1 MKKLIVAL
9 IAGALMSTTSGC
21 MTVTEGQQTFAITAQ
36 KYVIGKSF
44 ADAEAKIP
52 EGAEVL
58 TVVHVRGPLFGL
70 IQQTYISGTK

>member
-9 IAGALMSTTSGC
+9 VAGALMSTTSGC
-21 MTVTEGQQTFAITAQ
+21 MTVTEGQQTFAISA
-36 KYVIGKSF
+36 KKIVIGKSF

-58 TVVHVRGPLFGL
+58 TVMHVRGPLFGL

>member
-9 IAGALMSTTSGC
+9 VAGALMSTTSGC
-21 MTVTEGQQTFAITAQ
+21 LKVTEGDKTFAIQAQ
-36 KYVIGKSF
+36 KVVIGASF
-44 ADAEAKIP
+44 QDADAKIP

-58 TVVHVRGPLFGL
+58 QVVHVRGPLFGL

>member
-9 IAGALMSTTSGC
+9 VAGALMSTTSGC
-21 MTVTEGQQTFAITAQ
+21 MTVTEGQQTFAISAQ

>member
-9 IAGALMSTTSGC
+9 VAGALMSTTSGC
-21 MTVTEGQQTFAITAQ
+21 MTVTEGQQTFAIRAN
-36 KYVIGKSF
+36 KVVIGASF
-44 ADAEAKIP
+44 QDAEAKIP

-58 TVVHVRGPLFGL
+58 TVVHVRGPLLGL